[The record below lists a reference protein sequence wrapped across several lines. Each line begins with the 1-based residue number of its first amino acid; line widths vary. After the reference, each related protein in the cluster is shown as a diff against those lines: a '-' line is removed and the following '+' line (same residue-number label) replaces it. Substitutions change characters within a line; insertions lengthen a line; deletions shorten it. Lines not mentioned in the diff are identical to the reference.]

1 MYQFTSSWNRSTKSN
16 LSTNFSLVLWTLLS
30 SSFFHYIIFIHF
42 TQGHCSSLGYCH
54 HFLWLV
60 FLRCS
65 TSGICILC
73 YLTIWKII
81 LWPVKIRFLFF
92 SPPPRFWLSITEL
105 DIVLTSHNIIFTEW
119 NKTVGLQYCSAKS
132 SMMSFIYLYYRL
144 IMAVTLIS

>member
-16 LSTNFSLVLWTLLS
+16 LSTNFSLVLWTLS

-92 SPPPRFWLSITEL
+92 SPPPPVFDCLSRNWILYWLLIISYLQNETKLWVYSTVQLNRQWCHLSTYIT
-105 DIVLTSHNIIFTEW
+105 V
-119 NKTVGLQYCSAKS
+119 
-132 SMMSFIYLYYRL
+132 
-144 IMAVTLIS
+144 